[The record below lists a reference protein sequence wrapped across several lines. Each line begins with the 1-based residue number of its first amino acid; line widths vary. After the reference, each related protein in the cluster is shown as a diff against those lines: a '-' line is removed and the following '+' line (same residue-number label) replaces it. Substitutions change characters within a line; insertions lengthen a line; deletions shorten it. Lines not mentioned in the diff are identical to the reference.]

1 MGWVPVTVWS
11 VNMFFGRMIG
21 IILCIANISK
31 AWKNALVGESKESMA
46 TWVLRIVTVDFDFN
60 ECHLM

>member
-1 MGWVPVTVWS
+1 
-11 VNMFFGRMIG
+11 MFFGRMIG

-46 TWVLRIVTVDFDFN
+46 TWGLRIVTVDFDFN